1 VAAWKYVLIALALTL
16 TGCSTGVDPLPSI
29 SVTPPASAPASTTTA
44 VRYTATGLDLCARTD
59 LAPLADL
66 NLTVDRKTPK
76 PPPSGAGASCLIDMH
91 TPTGQQAR
99 LLVEA
104 ATPASAEDAESVYRG
119 TARATAL
126 KAEGPVTGLG
136 DQADAFALESDVGFK
151 NSEYMIVAR
160 RSNLVVTVL
169 LGVGGTAFTP
179 KQAMATKVRALAD
192 ATLAAVPPA

>member
-1 VAAWKYVLIALALTL
+1 MLVVCTLTL
-16 TGCSTGVDPLPSI
+16 GGCSTGVEPLTPV
-29 SVTPPASAPASTTTA
+29 SVNPTASAPASTA
-44 VRYTATGLDLCARTD
+44 AGASYAATGFDLCAHTD

-66 NLTVDRKTPK
+66 NLTVDRKDPK

-104 ATPASAEDAESVYRG
+104 ATPTSAEDAESIYRG

-126 KAEGPVTGLG
+126 KAEGPVAGLG
-136 DQADAFALESDVGFK
+136 DLADAFALESDPGFK

-169 LGVGGTAFTP
+169 LEVGGTAFTP
-179 KQAMATKVRALAD
+179 KQTMATKVRSLAD
-192 ATLAAVPPA
+192 ATLATIPPA